1 MTLGMKFTDLFLH
14 TKHIVVCLNAIFLAI
29 CSILVFWQEPKMA
42 LIRIIPENWTVENY
56 TRLYLYGQFP
66 RFVLY
71 NMINAWGGAILI
83 TELVILAVYALALF
97 DFKGKQAINAFILG
111 MLLPVL
117 TKIIPKFKLTS
128 DLKLLNTYALT
139 IMIFGAYSNPLSIW
153 ILKVFLA
160 RVPCLLEEA
169 AAIDGTLRV
178 QTFFPMV
185 LPIIT
190 PGLVVTML
198 INFVYSWNNFFTP
211 FILMRKPA

>member
-1 MTLGMKFTDLFLH
+1 MGMKFTDLFLH
-14 TKHIVVCLNAIFLAI
+14 AKHIAVCFNVIFLAI
-29 CSILVFWQEPKMA
+29 CSILVFWHEPKMA
-42 LIRIIPENWTVENY
+42 LLRIIPENWTVENY
-56 TRLYLYGQFP
+56 TRLFLNGQFP
-66 RFVLY
+66 RFVLN

-198 INFVYSWNNFFTP
+198 INFVYSWNNIFTP
-211 FILMRKPA
+211 SILMRKPA